1 MGTESAEDIRE
12 FGDSGGRSRILV
24 WFSLPRPLILCNVG
38 NPSNE
43 IFTPQKVCEPAIKL
57 G

>member
-1 MGTESAEDIRE
+1 MGRESAEGIRE

-24 WFSLPRPLILCNVG
+24 WLSLPRPLILCSVG

-43 IFTPQKVCEPAIKL
+43 NATPQKVCEPAFKL